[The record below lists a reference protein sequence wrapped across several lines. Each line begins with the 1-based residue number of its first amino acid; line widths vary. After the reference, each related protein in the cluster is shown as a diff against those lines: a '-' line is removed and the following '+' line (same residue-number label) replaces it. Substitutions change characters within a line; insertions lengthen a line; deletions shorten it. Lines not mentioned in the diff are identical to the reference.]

1 MMGRRK
7 LLYILSG
14 TVFAIL
20 IIIAIIAI
28 IFFGTN
34 VKTGQK
40 NLVIYIPEGSSYK
53 QVMKNLESNLG
64 IKNPKVLD
72 WVARKK
78 NYPALIKPGRYLIDK
93 DLSYNAL
100 INMLRSGRQH
110 PVRVTFSNI
119 QTLNQLAGKI
129 GKQIEADS
137 SQILT
142 FLTDEPNYSSEGFTK
157 ETIIS
162 LFIPN
167 TYELYWNTDAR
178 GLYLRMLKEYH
189 SFWNDARLAEARQEG
204 LTQVEVA
211 ILASIIDDEVAK
223 PDEKPRIAG
232 VYLNRLKRGIPLQ
245 ACPTIKFAMNDFT
258 ITRILKKYLQ
268 IDSPYNTYKHNGFPP
283 GPIGCPSIEGIDAV
297 LNAEKHDY
305 LYFAAKPDFS
315 GYHNFSRTL
324 SEHNH
329 YAALYQR
336 ELNKRKIF
344 K

>member
-142 FLTDEPNYSSEGFTK
+142 FLTDEPNYSS
-157 ETIIS
+157 
-162 LFIPN
+162 
-167 TYELYWNTDAR
+167 
-178 GLYLRMLKEYH
+178 
-189 SFWNDARLAEARQEG
+189 
-204 LTQVEVA
+204 
-211 ILASIIDDEVAK
+211 
-223 PDEKPRIAG
+223 
-232 VYLNRLKRGIPLQ
+232 
-245 ACPTIKFAMNDFT
+245 
-258 ITRILKKYLQ
+258 
-268 IDSPYNTYKHNGFPP
+268 
-283 GPIGCPSIEGIDAV
+283 
-297 LNAEKHDY
+297 
-305 LYFAAKPDFS
+305 
-315 GYHNFSRTL
+315 
-324 SEHNH
+324 
-329 YAALYQR
+329 
-336 ELNKRKIF
+336 
-344 K
+344 